1 MPKNSIYQ
9 LTDNGRLCIPCKGR
23 LWCGLDK
30 CPILEQINIVAPK
43 AAQIKREM
51 FGPSMNLFV
60 GHSGYPDVFAGPMVS
75 YDDSVEKENFLLYDD
90 PSNWFGRPA
99 SQIIGFRAGFARGMK
114 RAAVAARQWE
124 SGGEYSESELALTAM
139 AARPVDLEVSF
150 AKTPQF
156 RLSFSDIVQPMGPS
170 ERYDRMRIASNVSIP
185 SKVDSLIGE
194 NLAVREALPELLQ
207 ANLGFYYVQKILSAG
222 VLGKKGRKR
231 MVPTR
236 WSITATDRMIADHYL
251 CAVREFEPVSDFLV
265 YSGEYLDNHFEIL
278 LLPGCWEFEQFE
290 SWEKGAA
297 WNVYG
302 DSTNIAHEYEP
313 YEGRSDYAESEGG
326 GYYAGRLGAAEALF
340 SMRRQGKVVIM
351 REIGPEYKIPVGVWE
366 VRENARNAFK
376 EGPVARFSEL
386 KGALDFLKARLKN
399 DFGAYLS
406 KSRIMAQS
414 RLSAFF

>member
-1 MPKNSIYQ
+1 M
-9 LTDNGRLCIPCKGR
+9 
-23 LWCGLDK
+23 
-30 CPILEQINIVAPK
+30 
-43 AAQIKREM
+43 
-51 FGPSMNLFV
+51 
-60 GHSGYPDVFAGPMVS
+60 
-75 YDDSVEKENFLLYDD
+75 
-90 PSNWFGRPA
+90 
-99 SQIIGFRAGFARGMK
+99 
-114 RAAVAARQWE
+114 
-124 SGGEYSESELALTAM
+124 
-139 AARPVDLEVSF
+139 
-150 AKTPQF
+150 
-156 RLSFSDIVQPMGPS
+156 
-170 ERYDRMRIASNVSIP
+170 
-185 SKVDSLIGE
+185 
-194 NLAVREALPELLQ
+194 
-207 ANLGFYYVQKILSAG
+207 
-222 VLGKKGRKR
+222 
-231 MVPTR
+231 
-236 WSITATDRMIADHYL
+236 
-251 CAVREFEPVSDFLV
+251 REFEPVSDFLV

-376 EGPVARFSEL
+376 EGPVERFSEL